1 MPLAL
6 TWPGTY
12 LIGEGS
18 GGKQRVEGV
27 MEGRRE
33 WRGVME
39 GRREWRG
46 VMEGVEGCDGGKQ
59 DVFCI
64 VSVLSALCNVCM

>member
-18 GGKQRVEGV
+18 GGKQRVE
-27 MEGRRE
+27 
-33 WRGVME
+33 GVME